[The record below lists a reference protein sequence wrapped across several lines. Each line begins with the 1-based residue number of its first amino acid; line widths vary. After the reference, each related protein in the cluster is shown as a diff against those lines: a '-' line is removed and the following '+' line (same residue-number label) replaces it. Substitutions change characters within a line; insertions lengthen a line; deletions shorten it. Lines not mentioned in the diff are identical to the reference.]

1 MGYNRGSLCKGGP
14 PVARD
19 IYILITR
26 SNTYFSRFIHVMTD
40 APYTHASIGLDGLH
54 GDFYSFARKYR
65 LLMLPVG
72 LIKEEVSSA
81 GDGRIRYQMYCLRV
95 SPETCSRLRRR
106 LMDMY
111 ASRGRYR
118 YNILGVFTAY
128 FHLPFRGRDS
138 YFCSQFVAEA
148 LQQCGALELDKDAA
162 LVHPADFCA
171 AEGLELVS
179 EGYLGGFGV
188 EQDLPRPSEVVSVL
202 PFGPLL
208 LRAYRFCAGR
218 I

>member
-1 MGYNRGSLCKGGP
+1 MERY
-14 PVARD
+14 V
-19 IYILITR
+19 YILITK
-26 SNTYFSRFIHVMTD
+26 SSTYFSRLIHIATA
-40 APYTHASIGLDGLH
+40 APYTHASIGLDGPQ
-54 GDFYSFARKYR
+54 GYFYSFARKYTR
-65 LLMLPVG
+65 LCLPAG
-72 LIKEEVSSA
+72 LVREAICA
-81 GDGRIRYQMYCLRV
+81 GSPGNLPYRMYRLRV
-95 SPETCSRLRRR
+95 SEGTYCRIRDRLASMYHQRSRYSYNLLGAFSSYFNYPLKRR
-106 LMDMY
+106 
-111 ASRGRYR
+111 S
-118 YNILGVFTAY
+118 
-128 FHLPFRGRDS
+128 S
-138 YFCSQFVAEA
+138 YFCSQFVADA
-148 LQQCGALELDKDAA
+148 LQQCGALEMDKDAA

>member
-1 MGYNRGSLCKGGP
+1 M
-14 PVARD
+14 ARD
-19 IYILITR
+19 IYILVTK

-40 APYTHASIGLDGLH
+40 APYTHASIGLDGLQ

-65 LLMLPVG
+65 LLMLPAG
-72 LIKEEVSSA
+72 LIKEEVDRA
-81 GDGRIRYQMYCLRV
+81 GAGRIRYQMYRLRV
-95 SPETCSRLRRR
+95 SPETCLRLRR
-106 LMDMY
+106 LLTDMY
-111 ASRGRYR
+111 AARRRYR

-128 FHLPFRGRDS
+128 FHRPFSRRDC
-138 YFCSQFVAEA
+138 YFCPQFVADA
-148 LQQCGALELDKDAA
+148 LQQCGALEMDKDAA

>member
-1 MGYNRGSLCKGGP
+1 M
-14 PVARD
+14 
-19 IYILITR
+19 
-26 SNTYFSRFIHVMTD
+26 
-40 APYTHASIGLDGLH
+40 
-54 GDFYSFARKYR
+54 
-65 LLMLPVG
+65 
-72 LIKEEVSSA
+72 
-81 GDGRIRYQMYCLRV
+81 
-95 SPETCSRLRRR
+95 
-106 LMDMY
+106 
-111 ASRGRYR
+111 
-118 YNILGVFTAY
+118 
-128 FHLPFRGRDS
+128 
-138 YFCSQFVAEA
+138 
-148 LQQCGALELDKDAA
+148 DKDAA

>member
-1 MGYNRGSLCKGGP
+1 M
-14 PVARD
+14 AD
-19 IYILITR
+19 
-26 SNTYFSRFIHVMTD
+26 
-40 APYTHASIGLDGLH
+40 
-54 GDFYSFARKYR
+54 
-65 LLMLPVG
+65 
-72 LIKEEVSSA
+72 
-81 GDGRIRYQMYCLRV
+81 
-95 SPETCSRLRRR
+95 
-106 LMDMY
+106 
-111 ASRGRYR
+111 
-118 YNILGVFTAY
+118 
-128 FHLPFRGRDS
+128 
-138 YFCSQFVAEA
+138 A
-148 LQQCGALELDKDAA
+148 LQQCGALEMDKDAA